1 MNTAISQEDV
11 GLEILPLKG
20 ELGAIVCGLD
30 MSAGLN
36 KDTGEFLN
44 QLWLDKGLILF
55 RNCPVT
61 PEQHIELSQNFGELE
76 IHPLTALRVP
86 GNDEL
91 IQLPPKGKL
100 PAPACYYDDVV
111 RSNRI
116 HWHSDMMYTTYP
128 TRGALLRVL
137 EIPEEAGETGYIDTA
152 LAYDGLP
159 KEMQDKIENLEAVH
173 SFIEEGDGVL
183 FGKHWKT
190 FRREGERSVKYET
203 FPDVVHKIVS
213 VHPKSGRKS
222 LNLSPLNLRYVL
234 GMDAAD
240 SEVLLRYLVDHCLQ
254 DEYRYVHHWQANDI
268 ILWDNLR
275 TFHSAYG
282 IVPGAK
288 RLAQRTTLKNIG
300 ADGHL
305 LAEAG

>member
-1 MNTAISQEDV
+1 MITQEDV
-11 GLEILPLKG
+11 GLKVSPLKG
-20 ELGAIVCGLD
+20 DLGAVVRGLD
-30 MSAGLN
+30 MSCGIDKN
-36 KDTGEFLN
+36 TEEFLVE
-44 QLWLDKGLILF
+44 LWLDKGLILF
-55 RNCPVT
+55 DDCPVT
-61 PEQHIELSQNFGELE
+61 AEQHIELSRCFGELE

-91 IQLPPKGKL
+91 IQLPPKGNL
-100 PAPACYYDDVV
+100 PPPACHYDDVV

-152 LAYDGLP
+152 LAYDGLA
-159 KEMQDKIENLEAVH
+159 KDMQDKIENLDAVH

-183 FGKHWKT
+183 YGKHWKT
-190 FRREGERSVKYET
+190 FRRDGERSVKYET
-203 FPDVVHKIVS
+203 FPDVVHSIVS
-213 VHPKSGRKS
+213 VHPQSGRKS

-234 GMDAAD
+234 GMDTTESD
-240 SEVLLRYLVDHCLQ
+240 ELLRYLVDHCLQ
-254 DEYRYVHHWQANDI
+254 DAYRYVHHWQPNQI

-300 ADGHL
+300 ADGYVL
-305 LAEAG
+305 DKAS